1 MKIVGKERP
10 GGIIGYLN
18 KVLVLKKF
26 IENVAEKP
34 TGTYGDHRT
43 AFSVGLFLALWEK
56 KSEIDFPALTRTSRV
71 LGLAKIW
78 CEEG

>member
-34 TGTYGDHRT
+34 DGDTWRPSDGFFGWH
-43 AFSVGLFLALWEK
+43 FSCALGEK
-56 KSEIDFPALTRTSRV
+56 KRNRLPGAD
-71 LGLAKIW
+71 
-78 CEEG
+78 